1 MKWVVVWRRCSESLQ
16 REERN
21 VRRVPKRCQVSKS
34 GDFQSLTRS
43 QVENNVV
50 GKAVRGPGEFP
61 VRCRDCMNPSSHG
74 REAGRWNEERSRAW
88 TVTVKLLRRPA
99 SK

>member
-34 GDFQSLTRS
+34 GDFVSYSFAGGEQRGGESS
-43 QVENNVV
+43 Q
-50 GKAVRGPGEFP
+50 RGPGEFP

-99 SK
+99 SE

>member
-50 GKAVRGPGEFP
+50 GKAVREVWVSFLSD
-61 VRCRDCMNPSSHG
+61 VVI
-74 REAGRWNEERSRAW
+74 A
-88 TVTVKLLRRPA
+88 
-99 SK
+99 